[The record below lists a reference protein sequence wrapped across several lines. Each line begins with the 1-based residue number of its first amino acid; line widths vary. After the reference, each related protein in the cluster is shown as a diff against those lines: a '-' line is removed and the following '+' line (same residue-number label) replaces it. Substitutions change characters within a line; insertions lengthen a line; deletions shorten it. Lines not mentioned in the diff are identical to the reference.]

1 MLENSFLE
9 ILNMSFTGS
18 IVILFVLL
26 ARLLLKKAPT
36 IFSYALWSVVLFR
49 LVCPFSFE
57 SMFSLLPT
65 KASPI
70 AQNIVY
76 MQTPTIDTG
85 LAIINDAVN
94 ELLPTAT
101 PAASVNPLH
110 IWVIIGSMIWVI
122 GIIFLLSYSLG
133 TLLQLKKRL
142 KTATSFQ
149 DNIFLSD
156 KIETAFVLGALHP
169 KIYLPDH
176 LTDGQREH
184 ILLHEQTHIKRF
196 DHLVKLLSFFVLC
209 LHWFN
214 PLAWVA
220 FFASSKDMEMSCDDA
235 VVKKLGSDIKKDYST
250 SLLTLA
256 TGKRIVGGTPLAF
269 GESDTKGRIKNVLSY
284 KKPAFWVIL
293 MATVAVICF
302 IVGLI
307 SNPKNEDIAFAG
319 VNAVILEIDKNNQ
332 SMTVEGIDENSVIGD
347 RCIVTWEKDALITL
361 ATSSKPMQLSID
373 DFSVGDS
380 IVLFIG
386 EVQESYPTRA
396 TASSIQLQ
404 PNGARELGDL
414 RPMVMINGALYLDTG
429 NESPMGA
436 ANQVDG
442 TIKTNVSPNKKPAE
456 HEQSN
461 FGFVGSEYVIGDGF
475 VQVNIDGKW
484 IVFELEKQDVPTAEY
499 AIARLDKN
507 GVLSWGTATN
517 VQLAQDIL
525 MNALVK
531 SAAWEGVDV
540 ATLKEYFLIRQTF
553 PKTDEVHDYYAYLLP
568 DGTAVLQSGVAGQ
581 YSVLSESLYTQL
593 VSSFNST
600 KGLFFWVKPDESLQV
615 IGETAAAVWLKSFMR
630 VDTPAESRISDY
642 AITDV
647 TVIVGDPKQDVKW
660 EDMAYQYIVQVTYDI
675 TTVTEQYFAPGDGI
689 SGKGTFQN
697 LFRELCV
704 KIKSDDGGGY
714 YIVSVGTGGAV
725 QEFD

>member
-1 MLENSFLE
+1 MLEKIFLE
-9 ILNMSFTGS
+9 ILNMSFMGS

-26 ARLLLKKAPT
+26 ARLLLKKTPK

-49 LVCPFSFE
+49 LTCPFSFE
-57 SMFSLLPT
+57 SVFSLLPT
-65 KASPI
+65 KANPI
-70 AQNIVY
+70 AQDIVF
-76 MQTPTIDTG
+76 MQTPKIDTG
-85 LAIINDAVN
+85 VAIINNTVN
-94 ELLPTAT
+94 DLLPAAT
-101 PAASVNPLH
+101 PYASINPLQF
-110 IWVIIGSMIWVI
+110 WLFIGSMVWVI
-122 GIIFLLSYSLG
+122 GIVFMLSYSLLS
-133 TLLQLKKRL
+133 LLSFRKKL
-142 KTATSFQ
+142 ENAIFYK
-149 DNIFLSD
+149 NNVFLSD
-156 KIETAFVLGALHP
+156 KIDTAFVFGALRP
-169 KIYLPDH
+169 KIYLPDS

-220 FFASSKDMEMSCDDA
+220 FFASSKDMEMSCDEA

-256 TGKRIVGGTPLAF
+256 TGRRIVSGTPLAF
-269 GESDTKGRIKNVLSY
+269 GEGDTKGRIKNVLSY
-284 KKPAFWVIL
+284 KRPAFWVIL
-293 MATVAVICF
+293 VAAVAVICV
-302 IVGLI
+302 IVGLVL
-307 SNPKNEDIAFAG
+307 NPKDEDVVFAG
-319 VNAVILEIDKNNQ
+319 VNAVILEIDKDTQ
-332 SMTVEGIDENSVIGD
+332 SMTVEGIDENSVIGN

-361 ATSSKPMQLSID
+361 ATSSKPTQLSID

-380 IVLFIG
+380 VVLFIG

-404 PNGARELGDL
+404 PNGSSELGDL
-414 RPMVMINGALYLDTG
+414 RPMVMINGALYLDSG
-429 NESPMGA
+429 KENPMGA

-484 IVFELEKQDVPTAEY
+484 IVFDLEKQDATTAEY
-499 AIARLDKN
+499 SIAMLDKN
-507 GVLSWGTATN
+507 GALSWGTATN
-517 VQLAQDIL
+517 VQLAQDLL

-553 PKTDEVHDYYAYLLP
+553 PETNEVHDYYAYRLP
-568 DGTAVLQSGVAGQ
+568 DGTAVLQTGIKGR
-581 YSVLSESLYTQL
+581 YSVLSEELYAQL
-593 VSSFNST
+593 VSSLDSE
-600 KGLFFWVKPDESLQV
+600 KGLFFWIKPDESTQV
-615 IGETAAAVWLKSFMR
+615 IGDTAAAVWLKSLMGT
-630 VDTPAESRISDY
+630 DTPVENRISDY
-642 AITDV
+642 TITDV
-647 TVIVGDPKQDVKW
+647 TVITGEPKQGMKW
-660 EDMAYQYIVQVTYDI
+660 EDMAYQYVVRVTFDI
-675 TTVTEQYFAPGDGI
+675 TTATEQYFAPGDGV

-704 KIKSDDGGGY
+704 KVKSGDGGGY
-714 YIVSVGTGGAV
+714 YIVSIGTGGAL
-725 QEFD
+725 Q